1 MTSHTLHITFD
12 GQEGAM
18 LRIMGLIHRRGFEVT
33 GIDMPVAEGAVKTAS
48 VTMTPKGAF
57 RVEVLQKQLERLIE
71 VKAVKAVEP
80 LRRRNILNFFRSKHL
95 PDGARMGTPV

>member
-12 GQEGAM
+12 DQEGGM

-33 GIDMPVAEGAVKTAS
+33 GIDMPVAEGKIRTAS

-57 RVEVLQKQLERLIE
+57 RIEVLQKQIARLLE
-71 VKAVKAVEP
+71 VKDVKVVEA
-80 LRRRNILNFFRSKHL
+80 LKRRNILNFFRSRSVAGVH
-95 PDGARMGTPV
+95 DSIGAQ